1 MFDNRISPHTADLE
15 NEIWLT
21 ISPLILKARYGTRA
35 RSRCGGGYH
44 KVIYSNAERA
54 IEIMDFPLAISYA
67 HVADAR
73 AATARRDNVG
83 VRMDSSREEGPIF

>member
-21 ISPLILKARYGTRA
+21 ISPLIPKSSLWYSRA
-35 RSRCGGGYH
+35 LAVWGGYH